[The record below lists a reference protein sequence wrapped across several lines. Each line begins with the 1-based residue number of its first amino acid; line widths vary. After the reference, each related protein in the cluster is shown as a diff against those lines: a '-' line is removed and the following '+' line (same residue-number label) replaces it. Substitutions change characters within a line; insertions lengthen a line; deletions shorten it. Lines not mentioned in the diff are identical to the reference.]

1 MPTST
6 FIVPAETFILP
17 AKIFVDIL
25 DFSKKLTK
33 ITSNT
38 VQKSLFWGY
47 PHLDMG
53 STLGVL
59 YWYKVSRVETFAI
72 SRIFFVDR
80 ES

>member
-6 FIVPAETFILP
+6 FIVSAETFILP

-38 VQKSLFWGY
+38 VQKSLFWGGT

-53 STLGVL
+53 STLG
-59 YWYKVSRVETFAI
+59 Y
-72 SRIFFVDR
+72 
-80 ES
+80 